1 MQTAVVADGIRTT
14 LEANDVP
21 ADEIA
26 QILNPKPVPV
36 ETLEPQDPNR
46 ETNSTVAFIAVVLL
60 YGQLFGYGVW
70 VATGVI
76 EEKASRVVE
85 ILLSTIRARQLLA
98 GKILGIGTLGLLQLI
113 VIATYSIVLASV
125 TGALDFPAH
134 ALGTA
139 ALAIGWFMLGFAFYA
154 SLFAVAG
161 ALVSRMEELQNVI
174 VPLNLVILVSF
185 FLAIG
190 ATSDPDSTL
199 SVIVSIV
206 PFSSALGHARADLA
220 RRGHAVRD
228 RRGARRVDRI
238 DGAADPARRPG
249 LLGSGAAHGRPREAP
264 RGLALRATRAT
275 VRARN
280 SRTGSADALQ
290 VRLAQRFE
298 REIGRSHLGDR
309 LLGEHDLG
317 RADAVGDAGG
327 HDHGPAVEVAVAE
340 DDGPGVHAHAQRR
353 KLRLGCG
360 ADELQPG
367 ARGAGRAV
375 EVEHRAVAQ
384 ELHDAPSWR
393 AVVTRSDSARR
404 SAIRAAPSSR
414 APR

>member
-1 MQTAVVADGIRTT
+1 MGSDARETDRGTWWLVAQRDFWYRLRDKGFVISSGITLAVLTGLILINAYAGSGTPTFDLGLLGQGSGRLGPLVVQAGDAQGTVVHTRPVADRDAADAALADGSLDAVLVDGKSLLAEREVPSELQSAVQTAVVADGIRTT

-26 QILNPKPVPV
+26 QILNPAPVPV

-46 ETNSTVAFIAVVLL
+46 ETNSTVAFIAVVIL

-113 VIATYSIVLASV
+113 VIATYSIVLASL

-161 ALVSRMEELQNVI
+161 VARLAHGGAAERHRAAQPGDPGVVLPGDRRHQRSHLHALADRVDRAV
-174 VPLNLVILVSF
+174 LVR
-185 FLAIG
+185 AG
-190 ATSDPDSTL
+190 D
-199 SVIVSIV
+199 
-206 PFSSALGHARADLA
+206 ARADLA
-220 RRGHAVRD
+220 RRGHAVRG

-264 RGLALRATRAT
+264 RRLALG
-275 VRARN
+275 V
-280 SRTGSADALQ
+280 Q
-290 VRLAQRFE
+290 
-298 REIGRSHLGDR
+298 LG
-309 LLGEHDLG
+309 
-317 RADAVGDAGG
+317 
-327 HDHGPAVEVAVAE
+327 
-340 DDGPGVHAHAQRR
+340 
-353 KLRLGCG
+353 
-360 ADELQPG
+360 
-367 ARGAGRAV
+367 
-375 EVEHRAVAQ
+375 
-384 ELHDAPSWR
+384 PS
-393 AVVTRSDSARR
+393 
-404 SAIRAAPSSR
+404 
-414 APR
+414 

>member
-1 MQTAVVADGIRTT
+1 VSLPGHGAGPGARETDRGTWWLVAQRDFWYRLRDKGFVISSGITLAVLTGLILLKAYAGGGTPTFDLGLLGTGSARLGPLVVQAGDAQGTEVRTRQIADRDAADVALADGSVDGVLVDGKSLLAQREVPGELQSAVQTAVVADGIRTT
-14 LEANDVP
+14 LEDSDVP

-113 VIATYSIVLASV
+113 AIATYSIVLASL

-190 ATSDPDSTL
+190 ATSDPSSTL
-199 SVIVSIV
+199 SRIVSIV
-206 PFSSALGHARADLA
+206 PFSSALAMPVRISLGAATPLEIVAALVLSIGSTALLIPLA
-220 RRGHAVRD
+220 GRVYSGAVLRT
-228 RRGARRVDRI
+228 GARVK
-238 DGAADPARRPG
+238 
-249 LLGSGAAHGRPREAP
+249 LREA
-264 RGLALRATRAT
+264 
-275 VRARN
+275 
-280 SRTGSADALQ
+280 
-290 VRLAQRFE
+290 
-298 REIGRSHLGDR
+298 
-309 LLGEHDLG
+309 
-317 RADAVGDAGG
+317 
-327 HDHGPAVEVAVAE
+327 
-340 DDGPGVHAHAQRR
+340 
-353 KLRLGCG
+353 
-360 ADELQPG
+360 
-367 ARGAGRAV
+367 
-375 EVEHRAVAQ
+375 
-384 ELHDAPSWR
+384 W
-393 AVVTRSDSARR
+393 R
-404 SAIRAAPSSR
+404 SASN
-414 APR
+414 